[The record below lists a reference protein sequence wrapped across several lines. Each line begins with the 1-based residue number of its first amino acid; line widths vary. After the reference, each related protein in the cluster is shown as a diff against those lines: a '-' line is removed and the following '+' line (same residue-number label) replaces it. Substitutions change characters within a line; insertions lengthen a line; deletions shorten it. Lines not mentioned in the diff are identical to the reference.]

1 MPKYLILP
9 GHTYRVD
16 AKTVKG
22 PGDTIELADDV
33 AALNP
38 NSVQLLPDEAP
49 EAASTE
55 LPADL
60 PTELPQA

>member
-1 MPKYLILP
+1 MPKYVIQP

-16 AKTVKG
+16 ANTVKG

-49 EAASTE
+49 DAAPTA
-55 LPADL
+55 LPA
-60 PTELPQA
+60 ELPQA